1 VLLHL
6 GLFILSA
13 CGVYALPKAS
23 FTAEEASQEGM
34 NVDEAK
40 NERVQELEALLQEYK
55 STNFQLTR
63 EIDAL
68 GGDSVSVG
76 HGPTRQ
82 TLSAEVEL
90 QRVAKL
96 DVERGSFGISY
107 SVVGADFLPHC
118 MHSSRSG

>member
-1 VLLHL
+1 MLLDL
-6 GLFILSA
+6 GLFVLSA
-13 CGVYALPKAS
+13 CGVHVLPKAS

-55 STNFQLTR
+55 STNFQLTK

-76 HGPTRQ
+76 HAPTRQ

-90 QRVAKL
+90 QRVAKF

-107 SVVGADFLPHC
+107 SVVGTDFLPHC